1 MLARQGH
8 GDESAF
14 LTEIKPDL
22 SQGSTLQRYLVT
34 VSIQFFQ
41 LNWGRWLRVC
51 RMCVYACVCADG
63 RVDVKT
69 VGRGDEDDD
78 DEVDAAHAPFPLHE
92 APGRRRAKS
101 CNVCVRVLLVSS
113 TALERRANR

>member
-1 MLARQGH
+1 ML
-8 GDESAF
+8 DESAF
-14 LTEIKPDL
+14 FDRDQARFVTGIYTAAIPSDGVNSVL
-22 SQGSTLQRYLVT
+22 SIELGQMVAG
-34 VSIQFFQ
+34 VSY
-41 LNWGRWLRVC
+41 VC
-51 RMCVYACVCADG
+51 ICVCADG

-78 DEVDAAHAPFPLHE
+78 DEVDAAHANFPLHE